1 MNEKGFFEGQV
12 PTKYRDAEIDLLDL
26 QTQALRNYGK
36 EWAKNPTSIFLH
48 GNKGS
53 GKTRFAFA
61 IIREMFRRCPTH
73 IWPRYYTS
81 PELDSRLHRA
91 IMDGGDR
98 HVIENLCKEDLLF
111 IDDFGR
117 ETDSERV
124 KRQYFEIINYR
135 YSYELPTILTSNY
148 NLDEISGR
156 LGDVISSRIEEWRH
170 IRFTGND
177 IRKQEMVV

>member
-1 MNEKGFFEGQV
+1 MNAQGFIDGQV
-12 PTKYRDAEIDLLDL
+12 PTKYKDAQIDLLDR
-26 QTQALRNYGK
+26 QSESLRNFGK
-36 EWAKNPTSIFLH
+36 EWAKRPFSLFLY

-61 IIREMFRRCPTH
+61 IIREMFSACPYR

-98 HVIENLCKEDLLF
+98 DMVENLCHQDLLF

-117 ETDSERV
+117 ETESDRV

-135 YSYELPTILTSNY
+135 YSYELPTILTSNFS
-148 NLDEISGR
+148 LEIISEK
-156 LGDVISSRIEEWRH
+156 LGDVVSSRIEEWKH
-170 IRFTGND
+170 IKFTGKD
-177 IRKQEMVV
+177 FRKEEMVV